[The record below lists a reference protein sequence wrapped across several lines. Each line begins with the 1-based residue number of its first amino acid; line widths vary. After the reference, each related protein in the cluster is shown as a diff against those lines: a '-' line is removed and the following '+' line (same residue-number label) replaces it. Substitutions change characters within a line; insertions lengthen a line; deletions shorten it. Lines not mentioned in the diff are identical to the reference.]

1 MSVLRT
7 KNDPTYIPSEK
18 VNNEELWKVN
28 VLSRVYIEL
37 NNSSTKPMEWVFIDC
52 QKDEEHISKWVEL
65 ASLQQYSSCMILYTV
80 LLLDV
85 ELPEELST
93 QVKRLSASLSSL
105 QEQSSSQLKLLSQ
118 EYETYK
124 KRSKAATALL
134 QEKTGSVNNQIDA
147 LQKEVEN

>member
-1 MSVLRT
+1 MYDSV
-7 KNDPTYIPSEK
+7 Y
-18 VNNEELWKVN
+18 
-28 VLSRVYIEL
+28 
-37 NNSSTKPMEWVFIDC
+37 
-52 QKDEEHISKWVEL
+52 
-65 ASLQQYSSCMILYTV
+65 V

-134 QEKTGSVNNQIDA
+134 QEKTGNVNNQIDA
-147 LQKEVEN
+147 LQKEVKN